1 MIYWWQQNPWKI
13 CTAILLNSIVL
24 RMASFEYITI
34 YIQKNDSQEGLFVMF
49 FLLFPFAGVCLSI
62 RVVYHPP
69 TTIAT
74 DNAHRSPFSLYY
86 CLLSSSPPFYI
97 LAWLGVVLKECRSYE
112 KRQSNIRPREKNEIL
127 QGHFCQ
133 FEHD

>member
-1 MIYWWQQNPWKI
+1 MQKTLNDMYLILYY
-13 CTAILLNSIVL
+13 TAHGVIRVHNNVHTKE
-24 RMASFEYITI
+24 R
-34 YIQKNDSQEGLFVMF
+34 QPREGLFVMF
-49 FLLFPFAGVCLSI
+49 FALSF
-62 RVVYHPP
+62 RRSVSFHQSRLSP
-69 TTIAT
+69 TNNTN
-74 DNAHRSPFSLYY
+74 NAHRSPFSLYY

>member
-1 MIYWWQQNPWKI
+1 M
-13 CTAILLNSIVL
+13 LLDSIEL
-24 RMASFEYITI
+24 RMASYEYII
-34 YIQKNDSQEGLFVMF
+34 VCIQKTDSREGVFVMF
-49 FLLFPFAGVCLSI
+49 FALSF
-62 RVVYHPP
+62 RRSVSFHQSRLSP
-69 TTIAT
+69 TNNTN
-74 DNAHRSPFSLYY
+74 NAHRSPFSLYY

-97 LAWLGVVLKECRSYE
+97 LAWLGVVLKECRRYE